1 MKRMKRVFL
10 ALFFLCCLN
19 LLPLRASAVSAA
31 TRLDYTATINV
42 DGDAMVSLTMNL
54 HLEAMDQNLVFPL
67 PGTASN
73 ITVNG
78 SSPATSR
85 SGSLTLV
92 SLARVTGGQPGDYV
106 ITISYN
112 LPKVVTV
119 AMKADPVNKNK
130 QVVDKNNL
138 SLQLPILSGFS
149 YPISA
154 MTYTITL
161 PGEFPSTPDFYSTYQ
176 QNGLA
181 SELNLL
187 FNGNMLTGTSKSGF
201 NDHESVSMSMTL
213 SPEMF
218 PGVSTYQRSGNPE
231 LVPMGSLAGVAL
243 LYWLLF
249 LRTFPAKRENCTM
262 PPEGITAGELGCRL
276 FLKGADLT
284 TMVLCWAQLGY
295 ILIQVDGRRVLLHKR
310 MDMGNERS
318 LFEVRT
324 FRSLFGE
331 RRVVDASSLAYA
343 KTLRRAKSMIPGE
356 NTICRSTERK
366 RNIYRYLLCG
376 SQVFCGICMAMNM
389 TSILALQIL
398 LSLLFGA
405 LAAVTAWQLHKVAYC
420 TIGREKTGLIA
431 AGISLVLWLIIGL
444 IAKVVWIS
452 LAECAGQILLGFPA
466 AWGGRRS
473 ETNRH
478 EVAQLRG
485 LKHYLSHMPAQDVQ
499 RLLAADSA
507 YYFRMAPYAMALGVL
522 HPFTQAF
529 GKRRLPQCP
538 YIVTRV
544 HGSRKAEDWE
554 TLYKDLTARMD
565 ARARRMELDK
575 WLAVRFR

>member
-1 MKRMKRVFL
+1 MKRIKHVLLVLFFFL
-10 ALFFLCCLN
+10 ALV
-19 LLPLRASAVSAA
+19 PLRADAVSAA

-42 DGDAMVSLTMNL
+42 DGDAMVSLTLNL
-54 HLEAMDQNLVFPL
+54 HLEDANQNLAYPL
-67 PGTASN
+67 PGNASN

-78 SSPATSR
+78 ASPATNK
-85 SGSLTLV
+85 SGSLTVV
-92 SLARVTGGQPGDYV
+92 SLTRVTGGQPGDYV
-106 ITISYN
+106 VTISYS

-119 AMKADPVNKNK
+119 AMKADPLNKSK
-130 QVVDKNNL
+130 QVVDKDNL
-138 SLQLPILSGFS
+138 KLELPLLSGFA

-161 PGEFPSTPDFYSTYQ
+161 PGEFTSTPDFYSTYQ

-187 FNGNMLTGTSKSGF
+187 YNGNMLTGSSKSGF
-201 NDHESVSMSMTL
+201 NDHESVYMTMTL

-231 LVPMGSLAGVAL
+231 LVPMGILAAAAL
-243 LYWLLF
+243 VYWLLF
-249 LRTFPAKRENCTM
+249 LRTFPAKRESCTM

-324 FRSLFGE
+324 FRSLFGD

-343 KTLRRAKSMIPGE
+343 KTLRKANSMIPGE
-356 NTICRSTERK
+356 NTICRSTERQRK
-366 RNIYRYLLCG
+366 IYRYLLCA

-389 TSILALQIL
+389 TSITALQIL
-398 LSLLFGA
+398 LCLLFGA
-405 LAAVTAWQLHKVAYC
+405 LAVVTAWQLHKAAFC
-420 TIGREKTGLIA
+420 FIGRDKTDFLLS
-431 AGISLVLWLIIGL
+431 GISLALWLIIGL
-444 IAKVVWIS
+444 LAKTPWIP
-452 LAECAGQILLGFPA
+452 LVECLGQMLLGFPA

-473 ETNRH
+473 EVNRH

-485 LKHYLSHMPAQDVQ
+485 LRQYLAHMPAEDVQ
-499 RLLAADSA
+499 RLLAADSS

-529 GKRRLPQCP
+529 GKRKLPQCP

-554 TLYKDLTARMD
+554 TLLKDLTARMD
-565 ARARRMELDK
+565 ARAKRMELDR

>member
-1 MKRMKRVFL
+1 MKRIKRV
-10 ALFFLCCLN
+10 LFMLLFAVL
-19 LLPLRASAVSAA
+19 LLPLRAQAASAA

-42 DGDAMVSLTMNL
+42 DGEALVSLTLNL
-54 HLEAMDQNLVFPL
+54 HLEAINQNLTYPL
-67 PGTASN
+67 PGTATN

-78 SSPATSR
+78 ASPATNK
-85 SGSLTLV
+85 SGSLTIV

-106 ITISYN
+106 VTISYS

-119 AMKADPVNKNK
+119 AMKTDPLNKSK
-130 QVVDKNNL
+130 QIVDKDNL
-138 SLQLPILSGFS
+138 KLELPLLSGFA

-154 MTYTITL
+154 MNYTITL
-161 PGEFPSTPDFYSTYQ
+161 PGEFTSTPDFYSTYQ

-187 FNGNMLTGTSKSGF
+187 YNGNMLTGSSKSGF
-201 NDHESVSMSMTL
+201 NDHESVYMTMML
-213 SPEMF
+213 PPDMF
-218 PGVSTYQRSGNPE
+218 PGVSTYQRTGNPE
-231 LVPMGSLAGVAL
+231 LVPMGILAGTAL

-249 LRTFPAKRENCTM
+249 LRTFPARRESCTI
-262 PPEGITAGELGCRL
+262 PPEGITAGELDCRL

-324 FRSLFGE
+324 FRSLFGD

-343 KTLRRAKSMIPGE
+343 KTLRKARGMVPGE
-356 NTICRSTERK
+356 SAICHSNERK
-366 RNIYRYLLCG
+366 RNIYRYILCV

-405 LAAVTAWQLHKVAYC
+405 LAVVTAWQLHKVAYC
-420 TIGREKTGLIA
+420 TIGRDKTGLIT
-431 AGISLVLWLIIGL
+431 AGVSLLVWLIIGL
-444 IAKVVWIS
+444 IAKAVWIP

-473 ETNRH
+473 EVNRH

-485 LKHYLSHMPAQDVQ
+485 LRHYLSHMPAEDVQ
-499 RLLAADSA
+499 RLLAADSS

-529 GKRRLPQCP
+529 GKRKLPQCP

-544 HGSRKAEDWE
+544 QGSRKAEDWE
-554 TLYKDLTARMD
+554 TLLKDLTSRMD
-565 ARARRMELDK
+565 ARAKRMEMDR

>member
-1 MKRMKRVFL
+1 MKRIKRV
-10 ALFFLCCLN
+10 LFMLLFAVL
-19 LLPLRASAVSAA
+19 LLPLRAQAASAA

-42 DGDAMVSLTMNL
+42 DGEALVSLTLNL
-54 HLEAMDQNLVFPL
+54 HLEAINQNLTYPL
-67 PGTASN
+67 PGTATN

-78 SSPATSR
+78 ASPATNK
-85 SGSLTLV
+85 SGSLTIV

-106 ITISYN
+106 VTISYS

-119 AMKADPVNKNK
+119 AMKTDPLNKSK
-130 QVVDKNNL
+130 QIVDKDNL
-138 SLQLPILSGFS
+138 KLELPLLSGFA

-154 MTYTITL
+154 MNYTITL
-161 PGEFPSTPDFYSTYQ
+161 PGEFTSTPDFYSTYQ

-187 FNGNMLTGTSKSGF
+187 YNGNMLTGSSKSGF
-201 NDHESVSMSMTL
+201 NDHESVYMTMTL
-213 SPEMF
+213 PPDMF
-218 PGVSTYQRSGNPE
+218 PGVSTYQRTGNPE
-231 LVPMGSLAGVAL
+231 LVPMGILAGTAL

-249 LRTFPAKRENCTM
+249 LRTFPARRESCTI
-262 PPEGITAGELGCRL
+262 PPEGITAGELDCRL

-324 FRSLFGE
+324 FRSLFGD

-343 KTLRRAKSMIPGE
+343 KTLRKARGMVPGE
-356 NTICRSTERK
+356 SAICHSNERK
-366 RNIYRYLLCG
+366 RNIYRYILCV

-405 LAAVTAWQLHKVAYC
+405 LAVVTAWQLHKVAYC
-420 TIGREKTGLIA
+420 TIGRDKTGLIT
-431 AGISLVLWLIIGL
+431 AGVSLLVWLIIGL
-444 IAKVVWIS
+444 IAKAVWIP

-473 ETNRH
+473 EVNRH

-485 LKHYLSHMPAQDVQ
+485 LRHYLSHMPAEDVQ
-499 RLLAADSA
+499 RLLAADSS

-529 GKRRLPQCP
+529 GKRKLPQCP

-554 TLYKDLTARMD
+554 TLLKDLTSRMD
-565 ARARRMELDK
+565 ARAKRMEMDR

>member
-1 MKRMKRVFL
+1 MKRIKRV
-10 ALFFLCCLN
+10 LFMLLFAVL
-19 LLPLRASAVSAA
+19 LLPLRAQAASAA

-42 DGDAMVSLTMNL
+42 DGEALVSLTLNL
-54 HLEAMDQNLVFPL
+54 HLEAINQNLTYPL
-67 PGTASN
+67 PGTATN

-78 SSPATSR
+78 ASPATNK
-85 SGSLTLV
+85 SGSLTIV

-106 ITISYN
+106 VTISYS

-119 AMKADPVNKNK
+119 AMKTDPLNKSK
-130 QVVDKNNL
+130 QIVDKDNL
-138 SLQLPILSGFS
+138 KLELPLLSGFA

-154 MTYTITL
+154 MNYTITL
-161 PGEFPSTPDFYSTYQ
+161 PGEFTSTPDFYSTYQ

-187 FNGNMLTGTSKSGF
+187 YNGNMLTGSSKSGF
-201 NDHESVSMSMTL
+201 NDHESVYMTMML
-213 SPEMF
+213 PPDMF
-218 PGVSTYQRSGNPE
+218 PGVSTYQRTGNPE
-231 LVPMGSLAGVAL
+231 LVPMGILAGTAL

-249 LRTFPAKRENCTM
+249 LRTFPARRESCTI
-262 PPEGITAGELGCRL
+262 PPEGITAGELDCRL

-324 FRSLFGE
+324 FRSLFGD

-343 KTLRRAKSMIPGE
+343 KTLRKAKSMIPGE
-356 NTICRSTERK
+356 NTICRSTERQ
-366 RNIYRYLLCG
+366 RNIYRYLLCV

-405 LAAVTAWQLHKVAYC
+405 LAVVTAWQLHKVAYC
-420 TIGREKTGLIA
+420 TIGRDKTGLIT
-431 AGISLVLWLIIGL
+431 AGVSLLVWLIIGL
-444 IAKVVWIS
+444 IAKAVWIS

-473 ETNRH
+473 EVNRH

-485 LKHYLSHMPAQDVQ
+485 LRHYLSHMPAEDVQ
-499 RLLAADSA
+499 RLLAADSS

-529 GKRRLPQCP
+529 GKRKLPQCP

-554 TLYKDLTARMD
+554 TLLKDLTSRMD
-565 ARARRMELDK
+565 ARAKRMEMDR

>member
-1 MKRMKRVFL
+1 MKRIKRV
-10 ALFFLCCLN
+10 LFMLLFAVL
-19 LLPLRASAVSAA
+19 LLPLRAQAASAA

-42 DGDAMVSLTMNL
+42 DGEALVSLTLNL
-54 HLEAMDQNLVFPL
+54 HLEAINQNLTYPL
-67 PGTASN
+67 PGTATN

-78 SSPATSR
+78 ASPATNK
-85 SGSLTLV
+85 SGSLTIV

-106 ITISYN
+106 VTISYS

-119 AMKADPVNKNK
+119 AMKTDPLNKSK
-130 QVVDKNNL
+130 QIVDKDNL
-138 SLQLPILSGFS
+138 KLELPLLSGFA

-154 MTYTITL
+154 MNYTITL
-161 PGEFPSTPDFYSTYQ
+161 PGEFTSTPDFYSTYQ

-187 FNGNMLTGTSKSGF
+187 YNGNMLTGSSKSGF
-201 NDHESVSMSMTL
+201 NDHESVYMTMTL
-213 SPEMF
+213 PPDMF
-218 PGVSTYQRSGNPE
+218 PGVSTYQRTGNPE
-231 LVPMGSLAGVAL
+231 LVPMGILAGTAL

-249 LRTFPAKRENCTM
+249 LRTFPAKRESCTI
-262 PPEGITAGELGCRL
+262 PPEGITAGELDCRL

-324 FRSLFGE
+324 FRSLFGD

-343 KTLRRAKSMIPGE
+343 KTLRKAKSMIPGE
-356 NTICRSTERK
+356 NTICRSTERQ
-366 RNIYRYLLCG
+366 RNIYRYLLCV

-405 LAAVTAWQLHKVAYC
+405 LAVVTAWQLHKVAYC
-420 TIGREKTGLIA
+420 TIGRDKTGLIT
-431 AGISLVLWLIIGL
+431 AGVSLLVWLIIGL
-444 IAKVVWIS
+444 IAKAVWIS

-473 ETNRH
+473 EVNRH

-485 LKHYLSHMPAQDVQ
+485 LRHYLSHMPAEDVQ
-499 RLLAADSA
+499 RLLAADSS

-529 GKRRLPQCP
+529 GKRKLPQCP

-554 TLYKDLTARMD
+554 TLLKDLTSRMD
-565 ARARRMELDK
+565 ARAKRMEMDR

>member
-1 MKRMKRVFL
+1 MKRIKHIFGVLLLVL
-10 ALFFLCCLN
+10 AF
-19 LLPLRASAVSAA
+19 LPLRADAVSAA

-42 DGDAMVSLTMNL
+42 DGDAMVSLTLNL
-54 HLEAMDQNLVFPL
+54 HLEDANQNLSYPL

-78 SSPATSR
+78 ASPATNK
-85 SGSLTLV
+85 SGSLTVV
-92 SLARVTGGQPGDYV
+92 SLTRVTGGQPGDYV
-106 ITISYN
+106 VTISYS

-119 AMKADPVNKNK
+119 AMKTDPLNKSK
-130 QVVDKNNL
+130 QIVDKDNL
-138 SLQLPILSGFS
+138 KLELPLLSGFA

-154 MTYTITL
+154 MNYTITL
-161 PGEFPSTPDFYSTYQ
+161 PGEFTSTPDFYSTYQ

-187 FNGNMLTGTSKSGF
+187 YNGNMLTGSSKSDF
-201 NDHESVSMSMTL
+201 NDHESVYMTMTL
-213 SPEMF
+213 SPDMF
-218 PGVSTYQRSGNPE
+218 PGVSTYQRTGNPE
-231 LVPMGSLAGVAL
+231 LVPMGILAGAAL

-249 LRTFPAKRENCTM
+249 LRTFPARRENCTI

-324 FRSLFGE
+324 FRSLFGD

-343 KTLRRAKSMIPGE
+343 KTLRKAKSMIPGE

-366 RNIYRYLLCG
+366 RNIYRYPLCA

-389 TSILALQIL
+389 TSITALQIL
-398 LSLLFGA
+398 LCLLFGA
-405 LAAVTAWQLHKVAYC
+405 LAVVTAWQLHKAAFCV
-420 TIGREKTGLIA
+420 IGRDRTGFLL
-431 AGISLVLWLIIGL
+431 AGISLAVWLIIGL
-444 IAKVVWIS
+444 IAKVVWIP

-473 ETNRH
+473 EVNRH

-485 LKHYLSHMPAQDVQ
+485 LRHYLSHMPAEDVQ
-499 RLLAADSA
+499 RLLAADSS

-529 GKRRLPQCP
+529 GKRKLPQCP

-554 TLYKDLTARMD
+554 TLLKDLTSRMD
-565 ARARRMELDK
+565 ARAKRMEMDR

>member
-1 MKRMKRVFL
+1 MKRIKHIFGVLLLVL
-10 ALFFLCCLN
+10 AF
-19 LLPLRASAVSAA
+19 LPLRADAVSAA
-31 TRLDYTATINV
+31 TRLDYTATVNV
-42 DGDAMVSLTMNL
+42 DGDAMVSLTLNL
-54 HLEAMDQNLVFPL
+54 HLEDANQNLSYPL

-73 ITVNG
+73 ITVYG
-78 SSPATSR
+78 ASPATNKSC
-85 SGSLTLV
+85 SLTVV
-92 SLARVTGGQPGDYV
+92 SLTRVTGGQPGDYV
-106 ITISYN
+106 VTISYS

-119 AMKADPVNKNK
+119 AMKTDPLNKSK
-130 QVVDKNNL
+130 QIVDKDNL
-138 SLQLPILSGFS
+138 KLELPLLSGFA

-154 MTYTITL
+154 MNYTITL
-161 PGEFPSTPDFYSTYQ
+161 PGEFTSTPDFYSTYQ

-187 FNGNMLTGTSKSGF
+187 YNGNMLTGSSKSDF
-201 NDHESVSMSMTL
+201 NDHESVYMTMTL
-213 SPEMF
+213 SPDMF
-218 PGVSTYQRSGNPE
+218 PGVSTYQRTGNPE
-231 LVPMGSLAGVAL
+231 LVPMGILAGAAL

-249 LRTFPAKRENCTM
+249 LRTFPARRENCTI

-310 MDMGNERS
+310 M
-318 LFEVRT
+318 
-324 FRSLFGE
+324 
-331 RRVVDASSLAYA
+331 
-343 KTLRRAKSMIPGE
+343 
-356 NTICRSTERK
+356 
-366 RNIYRYLLCG
+366 
-376 SQVFCGICMAMNM
+376 AMNM
-389 TSILALQIL
+389 TSITALQIL
-398 LSLLFGA
+398 LCLLFGA
-405 LAAVTAWQLHKVAYC
+405 LAVVTAWQLHKAAFCV
-420 TIGREKTGLIA
+420 IGRDRTGFLL
-431 AGISLVLWLIIGL
+431 AGISLAVWLVIGL
-444 IAKVVWIS
+444 IAKVVWIP

-473 ETNRH
+473 EVNRH

-485 LKHYLSHMPAQDVQ
+485 LRHYLSHMPAEDVQ
-499 RLLAADSA
+499 RLLAADSS

-529 GKRRLPQCP
+529 GKRKLPQCP

-554 TLYKDLTARMD
+554 TLLKDLTSRMD
-565 ARARRMELDK
+565 ARAKRMEMDR

>member
-1 MKRMKRVFL
+1 MKRIKRV
-10 ALFFLCCLN
+10 LFMLLFAVL
-19 LLPLRASAVSAA
+19 LLPLRAQAASAA

-42 DGDAMVSLTMNL
+42 DGEALVSLTLNL
-54 HLEAMDQNLVFPL
+54 HLEAINQNLTYPL
-67 PGTASN
+67 PGTATN

-78 SSPATSR
+78 ASPATNK
-85 SGSLTLV
+85 SGSLTIV

-106 ITISYN
+106 VTISYS

-119 AMKADPVNKNK
+119 AMKTDPLNKSK
-130 QVVDKNNL
+130 QIVDKDNL
-138 SLQLPILSGFS
+138 KLELPLLSGFA

-154 MTYTITL
+154 MNYTITL
-161 PGEFPSTPDFYSTYQ
+161 PGEFTSTPDFYSTYQ

-187 FNGNMLTGTSKSGF
+187 YNGNMLTGSSKSGF
-201 NDHESVSMSMTL
+201 NDHESVYMTMTL
-213 SPEMF
+213 PPDMF
-218 PGVSTYQRSGNPE
+218 PGVSTYQRTGNPE
-231 LVPMGSLAGVAL
+231 LVPMGILAGTAL

-249 LRTFPAKRENCTM
+249 LRTFPARRETCTI
-262 PPEGITAGELGCRL
+262 PPEGITAGELDCRL

-324 FRSLFGE
+324 FRSLFGD

-343 KTLRRAKSMIPGE
+343 KTLRKARGMVPGE
-356 NTICRSTERK
+356 SAICHSNERK
-366 RNIYRYLLCG
+366 RNIYRYILCV

-398 LSLLFGA
+398 LSLLLGA
-405 LAAVTAWQLHKVAYC
+405 LAVVTAWQLHKVAYC
-420 TIGREKTGLIA
+420 TIGRDKTGLIA
-431 AGISLVLWLIIGL
+431 AGVSLLVWLIIGL
-444 IAKVVWIS
+444 IAKAVWIP

-473 ETNRH
+473 EVNRH

-485 LKHYLSHMPAQDVQ
+485 LRHYLSHMPAEDVQ
-499 RLLAADSA
+499 RLLAADSS

-529 GKRRLPQCP
+529 GKRKLPQCP

-554 TLYKDLTARMD
+554 TLLKDLTSRMD
-565 ARARRMELDK
+565 ARAKRMEMDR

>member
-1 MKRMKRVFL
+1 MKRRKHVLL
-10 ALFFLCCLN
+10 ALLFVCCLG
-19 LLPLRASAVSAA
+19 LLPLRAQAASAA
-31 TRLDYTATINV
+31 TRLDYTATVNV
-42 DGDAMVSLTMNL
+42 DGDAMVSLTLNL
-54 HLEAMDQNLVFPL
+54 HLESIDQNLTYPL

-78 SSPATSR
+78 SSPAASR

-106 ITISYN
+106 ITISYT
-112 LPKVVTV
+112 LPKVVAV
-119 AMKADPVNKNK
+119 AVKDGI
-130 QVVDKNNL
+130 VDKKTLN
-138 SLQLPILSGFS
+138 LQLPILSGFA
-149 YPISA
+149 YPITA

-161 PGEFPSTPDFYSTYQ
+161 PGEFPSTPDFYSTYR

-201 NDHESVSMSMTL
+201 NDHESVSMSMSL
-213 SPEMF
+213 SPDMF

-231 LVPMGSLAGVAL
+231 LIPMGIFAGVAL
-243 LYWLLF
+243 VYWLLF
-249 LRTFPAKRENCTM
+249 LRTFPAKRESCTM

-276 FLKGADLT
+276 FLQGADLT

-324 FRSLFGE
+324 FRSLFGD

-343 KTLRRAKSMIPGE
+343 KTLRKAKAMIPGE

-366 RNIYRYLLCG
+366 RNIYRYLLCI

-389 TSILALQIL
+389 TAILALQIL

-405 LAAVTAWQLHKVAYC
+405 LAVVTAWQLHKVAYC
-420 TIGREKTGLIA
+420 TVGRDKTGLIA
-431 AGISLVLWLIIGL
+431 AGVSLVLWAVIGL
-444 IAKVVWIS
+444 IAKVVWIP
-452 LAECAGQILLGFPA
+452 LAACAGQILLGFPA

-473 ETNRH
+473 EVNRH

-485 LKHYLSHMPAQDVQ
+485 LRHYLSHMPPQDVQ
-499 RLLAADSA
+499 RLLAADSS
-507 YYFRMAPYAMALGVL
+507 YYFRMVPYAMALGVL

-529 GKRRLPQCP
+529 GKRKLPQCP

-554 TLYKDLTARMD
+554 TLFKDLTARMD

-575 WLAVRFR
+575 WLAIRFR

>member
-1 MKRMKRVFL
+1 MKRIKRV
-10 ALFFLCCLN
+10 LFMLLFAVL
-19 LLPLRASAVSAA
+19 LLPLRAQAASAA

-42 DGDAMVSLTMNL
+42 DGEALVSLTLNL
-54 HLEAMDQNLVFPL
+54 HLEAINQNLTYPL
-67 PGTASN
+67 PGTATN

-78 SSPATSR
+78 ASPATNK
-85 SGSLTLV
+85 SGSLTIV

-106 ITISYN
+106 VTISYS

-119 AMKADPVNKNK
+119 AMKTDPLNKSK
-130 QVVDKNNL
+130 QIVDKDNL
-138 SLQLPILSGFS
+138 KLELPLLSGFA

-154 MTYTITL
+154 MNYTITL
-161 PGEFPSTPDFYSTYQ
+161 PGEFTSTPDFYSTYQ

-187 FNGNMLTGTSKSGF
+187 YNGNMLTGSSKSGF
-201 NDHESVSMSMTL
+201 NDHESVYMTMTL
-213 SPEMF
+213 PPDMF
-218 PGVSTYQRSGNPE
+218 PGVSTYQRTGNPE
-231 LVPMGSLAGVAL
+231 LVPMGILAGTAL

-249 LRTFPAKRENCTM
+249 LRTFPARRESCTI
-262 PPEGITAGELGCRL
+262 PPEGITAGELDCRL

-324 FRSLFGE
+324 FRSLFGD

-343 KTLRRAKSMIPGE
+343 KTLRKAKSMIPGE
-356 NTICRSTERK
+356 NTICRSTERQ
-366 RNIYRYLLCG
+366 RNIYRYLLCV

-405 LAAVTAWQLHKVAYC
+405 LAVVTAWQLHKVAYC
-420 TIGREKTGLIA
+420 TIGRDKAGLIT
-431 AGISLVLWLIIGL
+431 AGVSLLVWLIIGL
-444 IAKVVWIS
+444 IAKAVWIS

-473 ETNRH
+473 EVNRH

-485 LKHYLSHMPAQDVQ
+485 LKHYLAHMPAEDVQ
-499 RLLAADSA
+499 RLLAADSS

-522 HPFTQAF
+522 HPFTLAF
-529 GKRRLPQCP
+529 GKRKLPQCP

-544 HGSRKAEDWE
+544 QGSRKAEDWE
-554 TLYKDLTARMD
+554 TLLKDLTSRMD
-565 ARARRMELDK
+565 ARAKRMEMDR

>member
-1 MKRMKRVFL
+1 MKRIKRV
-10 ALFFLCCLN
+10 LFMLLFAVL
-19 LLPLRASAVSAA
+19 LLPLRAQAASAA

-42 DGDAMVSLTMNL
+42 DGEALVSLTLNL
-54 HLEAMDQNLVFPL
+54 HLEAINQNLTYPL
-67 PGTASN
+67 PGTATN

-78 SSPATSR
+78 ASPATNK
-85 SGSLTLV
+85 SGSLTIV

-106 ITISYN
+106 VTISYS

-119 AMKADPVNKNK
+119 AMKTDPLNKSK
-130 QVVDKNNL
+130 QIVDKDNL
-138 SLQLPILSGFS
+138 KLELPLLSGFA

-154 MTYTITL
+154 MNYTITL
-161 PGEFPSTPDFYSTYQ
+161 PGEFTSTPDFYSTYQ

-187 FNGNMLTGTSKSGF
+187 YNGNMLTGSSKSGF
-201 NDHESVSMSMTL
+201 NDHESVYMTMTL
-213 SPEMF
+213 PPDMF
-218 PGVSTYQRSGNPE
+218 PGVSTYQRTGNPE
-231 LVPMGSLAGVAL
+231 LVPMGILAGTAL

-249 LRTFPAKRENCTM
+249 LRTFPAKRESCTI
-262 PPEGITAGELGCRL
+262 PPEGITAGELDCRL

-324 FRSLFGE
+324 FRSLFGD

-343 KTLRRAKSMIPGE
+343 KTLRKARGMVPGE
-356 NTICRSTERK
+356 SAICHSNERK
-366 RNIYRYLLCG
+366 RNIYRYILCV

-405 LAAVTAWQLHKVAYC
+405 LAVVTAWQLHKVAYC
-420 TIGREKTGLIA
+420 TIGRDKTGLIT
-431 AGISLVLWLIIGL
+431 AGVSLLVWLIIGL
-444 IAKVVWIS
+444 IAKAVWIP

-473 ETNRH
+473 EVNRH

-485 LKHYLSHMPAQDVQ
+485 LRHYLSHMPAEDVQ
-499 RLLAADSA
+499 RLLAADSS

-529 GKRRLPQCP
+529 GKRKLPQCP

-544 HGSRKAEDWE
+544 QGSRKAEDWE
-554 TLYKDLTARMD
+554 TLLKDLTSRMD
-565 ARARRMELDK
+565 ARAKRMEMDR

>member
-1 MKRMKRVFL
+1 MKRIKRV
-10 ALFFLCCLN
+10 LFMLLFAVL
-19 LLPLRASAVSAA
+19 LLPLRAQAASAA

-42 DGDAMVSLTMNL
+42 DGEALVSLTLNL
-54 HLEAMDQNLVFPL
+54 HLEAINQNLTYPL
-67 PGTASN
+67 PGTATN

-78 SSPATSR
+78 ASPATNK
-85 SGSLTLV
+85 SGSLTIV

-106 ITISYN
+106 VTISYS

-119 AMKADPVNKNK
+119 AMKTDPLNKSK
-130 QVVDKNNL
+130 QIVDKDNL
-138 SLQLPILSGFS
+138 KLELPLLSGFA

-154 MTYTITL
+154 MNYTITL
-161 PGEFPSTPDFYSTYQ
+161 PGEFTSTPDFYSTYQ

-187 FNGNMLTGTSKSGF
+187 YNGNMLTGSSKSGF
-201 NDHESVSMSMTL
+201 NDHESVYMTMML
-213 SPEMF
+213 PPDMF
-218 PGVSTYQRSGNPE
+218 PGVSTYQRTGNPE
-231 LVPMGSLAGVAL
+231 LVPMGILAGTAL

-249 LRTFPAKRENCTM
+249 LRTFPARRESCTI
-262 PPEGITAGELGCRL
+262 PPEGITAGELDCRL

-324 FRSLFGE
+324 FRSLFGD

-343 KTLRRAKSMIPGE
+343 KTLRKAKSMIPGE
-356 NTICRSTERK
+356 NTICRSTERQ
-366 RNIYRYLLCG
+366 RNIYRYLLCV

-405 LAAVTAWQLHKVAYC
+405 LAVVTAWQLHKVAYC
-420 TIGREKTGLIA
+420 TIGRDKTGLIT
-431 AGISLVLWLIIGL
+431 AGVSLLVWLIIGL

-473 ETNRH
+473 EVNRH

-485 LKHYLSHMPAQDVQ
+485 LRHYLSHMPAEDVQ
-499 RLLAADSA
+499 RLLAADSS

-529 GKRRLPQCP
+529 GKRKLPQCP

-554 TLYKDLTARMD
+554 TLLKDLTSRMD
-565 ARARRMELDK
+565 ARAKRMEMDR

>member
-1 MKRMKRVFL
+1 MKRIKRV
-10 ALFFLCCLN
+10 LFMLLFAVL
-19 LLPLRASAVSAA
+19 LLPLRAQAASAA

-42 DGDAMVSLTMNL
+42 DGEALVSLTLNL
-54 HLEAMDQNLVFPL
+54 HLEAINQNLTYPL
-67 PGTASN
+67 PGTATN

-78 SSPATSR
+78 ASPATNK
-85 SGSLTLV
+85 SGSLTIV

-106 ITISYN
+106 VTISYS

-119 AMKADPVNKNK
+119 AMKTDPLNKSK
-130 QVVDKNNL
+130 QIVDKDNL
-138 SLQLPILSGFS
+138 KLELPLLSGFA

-154 MTYTITL
+154 MNYTITL
-161 PGEFPSTPDFYSTYQ
+161 PGEFTSTPDFYSTYQ

-187 FNGNMLTGTSKSGF
+187 YNGNMLTGSSKSGF
-201 NDHESVSMSMTL
+201 NDHESVYMTMTL
-213 SPEMF
+213 PPDMF
-218 PGVSTYQRSGNPE
+218 PGVSTYQRTGNPE
-231 LVPMGSLAGVAL
+231 LVPMGILAGTAL

-249 LRTFPAKRENCTM
+249 LRTFPARRESCTI
-262 PPEGITAGELGCRL
+262 PPEGITAGELDCRL

-324 FRSLFGE
+324 FRSLFGD

-343 KTLRRAKSMIPGE
+343 KTLRKARGMVPGE
-356 NTICRSTERK
+356 SAICHSNERK
-366 RNIYRYLLCG
+366 RNIYRYILCV

-405 LAAVTAWQLHKVAYC
+405 LAVVTAWQLHKVAYC
-420 TIGREKTGLIA
+420 TIGRDKTGLIT
-431 AGISLVLWLIIGL
+431 AGVSLLVWLIIGL

-473 ETNRH
+473 EVNRH

-485 LKHYLSHMPAQDVQ
+485 LRHYLSHMPAEDVQ
-499 RLLAADSA
+499 RLLAADSS

-529 GKRRLPQCP
+529 GKRKLPQCP

-554 TLYKDLTARMD
+554 TLLKDLTSRMD
-565 ARARRMELDK
+565 ARAKRMEMDR

>member
-1 MKRMKRVFL
+1 MKRIKRV
-10 ALFFLCCLN
+10 LFMLLFAVL
-19 LLPLRASAVSAA
+19 LLPLRAQAASAA

-42 DGDAMVSLTMNL
+42 DGEALVSLTLNL
-54 HLEAMDQNLVFPL
+54 HLEAINQNLTYPL
-67 PGTASN
+67 PGTATN

-78 SSPATSR
+78 ASPATNK
-85 SGSLTLV
+85 SGSLTIV

-106 ITISYN
+106 VTISYSF
-112 LPKVVTV
+112 PKVVTV
-119 AMKADPVNKNK
+119 AMKTDPLNKSK
-130 QVVDKNNL
+130 QIVDKDNL
-138 SLQLPILSGFS
+138 KLELPLLSGFA

-154 MTYTITL
+154 MNYTITL
-161 PGEFPSTPDFYSTYQ
+161 PGEFTSTPDFYSTYQ

-187 FNGNMLTGTSKSGF
+187 YNGNMLTGSSKSGF
-201 NDHESVSMSMTL
+201 NDHESVYMTMML
-213 SPEMF
+213 PPDMF
-218 PGVSTYQRSGNPE
+218 PGVSTYQRTGNPE
-231 LVPMGSLAGVAL
+231 LVPMGILAGTAL

-249 LRTFPAKRENCTM
+249 LRTFPARRESCTI
-262 PPEGITAGELGCRL
+262 PPEGITAGELDCRL

-324 FRSLFGE
+324 FRSLFGD

-343 KTLRRAKSMIPGE
+343 KTLRKAKSMIPGE
-356 NTICRSTERK
+356 NTICRSTERQ
-366 RNIYRYLLCG
+366 RNIYRYLLCV

-405 LAAVTAWQLHKVAYC
+405 LAVVTAWQLHKVAYC
-420 TIGREKTGLIA
+420 TIGRDKTGLIT
-431 AGISLVLWLIIGL
+431 AGVSLLVWLIIGL
-444 IAKVVWIS
+444 IAKAVWIS

-473 ETNRH
+473 EVNRH

-485 LKHYLSHMPAQDVQ
+485 LRHYLSHMPAEDVQ
-499 RLLAADSA
+499 RLLAADSS

-529 GKRRLPQCP
+529 GKRKLPQCP

-544 HGSRKAEDWE
+544 QGSRKAEDWE
-554 TLYKDLTARMD
+554 TLLKDLTSRMD
-565 ARARRMELDK
+565 ARAKRMEMDR

>member
-1 MKRMKRVFL
+1 MKRIKRV
-10 ALFFLCCLN
+10 LFMLLFAVL
-19 LLPLRASAVSAA
+19 LLPLRAQAASAA

-42 DGDAMVSLTMNL
+42 DGEALVSLTLNL
-54 HLEAMDQNLVFPL
+54 HLEAINQNLTYPL
-67 PGTASN
+67 PGTATN

-78 SSPATSR
+78 ASPATNK
-85 SGSLTLV
+85 SGSLTIV

-106 ITISYN
+106 VTISYS

-119 AMKADPVNKNK
+119 AMKTDPLNKSK
-130 QVVDKNNL
+130 QIVDKDNL
-138 SLQLPILSGFS
+138 KLELPLLSGFA

-154 MTYTITL
+154 MNYTITL
-161 PGEFPSTPDFYSTYQ
+161 PGEFTSTPDFYSTYQ

-187 FNGNMLTGTSKSGF
+187 YNGNMLTGSSKSGF
-201 NDHESVSMSMTL
+201 NDHESVYMTMML
-213 SPEMF
+213 PPDMF
-218 PGVSTYQRSGNPE
+218 PGVSTYQRTGNPE
-231 LVPMGSLAGVAL
+231 LVPMGILAGTAL

-249 LRTFPAKRENCTM
+249 LRTFPARRESCTI
-262 PPEGITAGELGCRL
+262 PPEGITAGELDCRL

-324 FRSLFGE
+324 FRSLFGD

-343 KTLRRAKSMIPGE
+343 KTLRKAKSMIPGE
-356 NTICRSTERK
+356 NTICRSTERQ
-366 RNIYRYLLCG
+366 RNIYRYLLCV

-405 LAAVTAWQLHKVAYC
+405 LAVVTAWQLHKVAYC
-420 TIGREKTGLIA
+420 TIGRDKTGLIT
-431 AGISLVLWLIIGL
+431 AGVSLLVWLIIGL

-473 ETNRH
+473 EVNRH

-485 LKHYLSHMPAQDVQ
+485 LRHYLSHMPAEDVQ
-499 RLLAADSA
+499 RLLAADSG

-529 GKRRLPQCP
+529 GKRKLPQCP

-554 TLYKDLTARMD
+554 TLLKDLTSRMD
-565 ARARRMELDK
+565 ARAKRMEMDR

>member
-1 MKRMKRVFL
+1 MKRIKRV
-10 ALFFLCCLN
+10 LFMLLFAVL
-19 LLPLRASAVSAA
+19 LLPLRAQAASAA

-42 DGDAMVSLTMNL
+42 DGEALVSLTLNL
-54 HLEAMDQNLVFPL
+54 HLEAINQNLTYPL
-67 PGTASN
+67 PGTATN

-78 SSPATSR
+78 ASPATNK
-85 SGSLTLV
+85 SGSLTIV

-106 ITISYN
+106 VTISYS

-119 AMKADPVNKNK
+119 AMKTDPLNKSK
-130 QVVDKNNL
+130 QIVDKDNL
-138 SLQLPILSGFS
+138 KLELPLLSGFA

-154 MTYTITL
+154 MNYTITL
-161 PGEFPSTPDFYSTYQ
+161 PGEFTSTPDFYSTYQ

-187 FNGNMLTGTSKSGF
+187 YNGNMLTGSSKSGF
-201 NDHESVSMSMTL
+201 NDHESVYMTMTL
-213 SPEMF
+213 PPDMF
-218 PGVSTYQRSGNPE
+218 PGVSTYQRTGNPE
-231 LVPMGSLAGVAL
+231 LVPMGILAGTAL

-249 LRTFPAKRENCTM
+249 LRTFPARRESCTI
-262 PPEGITAGELGCRL
+262 PPEGITAGELDCRL

-324 FRSLFGE
+324 FRSLFGD

-343 KTLRRAKSMIPGE
+343 KTLRKARGMVPGE
-356 NTICRSTERK
+356 SAICHSNERK
-366 RNIYRYLLCG
+366 RNIYRYILCV

-405 LAAVTAWQLHKVAYC
+405 LAVVTAWQLHKVAYC
-420 TIGREKTGLIA
+420 TIGRDKTGLIT
-431 AGISLVLWLIIGL
+431 AGVSLLVWLIIGL
-444 IAKVVWIS
+444 IAKVVWIP

-473 ETNRH
+473 EVNRH

-485 LKHYLSHMPAQDVQ
+485 LRHYLSHMPAEDVQ
-499 RLLAADSA
+499 RLLAADSS

-529 GKRRLPQCP
+529 GKRKLPQCP

-554 TLYKDLTARMD
+554 TLLKDLTSRMD
-565 ARARRMELDK
+565 ARAKRMEMDR

>member
-1 MKRMKRVFL
+1 MKRIKRV
-10 ALFFLCCLN
+10 LFMLLFAVL
-19 LLPLRASAVSAA
+19 LLPLRAQAASAA

-42 DGDAMVSLTMNL
+42 DGEALVSLTLNL
-54 HLEAMDQNLVFPL
+54 HLEAINQNLTYPL
-67 PGTASN
+67 PGTATN

-78 SSPATSR
+78 ASPATNK
-85 SGSLTLV
+85 SGSLTIV

-106 ITISYN
+106 VTISYS

-119 AMKADPVNKNK
+119 AMKTDPLNKSK
-130 QVVDKNNL
+130 QIVDKDNL
-138 SLQLPILSGFS
+138 KLELPLLSGFA

-154 MTYTITL
+154 MNYTITL
-161 PGEFPSTPDFYSTYQ
+161 PGEFTSTPDFYSTYQ

-187 FNGNMLTGTSKSGF
+187 YNGNMLTGSSKSGF
-201 NDHESVSMSMTL
+201 NDHESVYMTMTL
-213 SPEMF
+213 PPDMF
-218 PGVSTYQRSGNPE
+218 PGVSTYQRTGNPE
-231 LVPMGSLAGVAL
+231 LVPMGILAGTAL

-249 LRTFPAKRENCTM
+249 LRTFPARRESCTI
-262 PPEGITAGELGCRL
+262 PPEGITAGELDCRL

-324 FRSLFGE
+324 FRSLFGD

-343 KTLRRAKSMIPGE
+343 KTLRKAKSMIPGE
-356 NTICRSTERK
+356 NTICRSTERQ
-366 RNIYRYLLCG
+366 RNIYRYLLCV

-405 LAAVTAWQLHKVAYC
+405 LAVVTAWQLHKVAYC
-420 TIGREKTGLIA
+420 TIGRDKTGLIT
-431 AGISLVLWLIIGL
+431 AGVSLLVWLIIGL
-444 IAKVVWIS
+444 IAKAVWIS

-473 ETNRH
+473 EVNRH

-485 LKHYLSHMPAQDVQ
+485 LRHYLSHMPAEDVQ
-499 RLLAADSA
+499 RLLAADSS

-529 GKRRLPQCP
+529 GKRKLPQCP

-544 HGSRKAEDWE
+544 QGSRKAEDWE
-554 TLYKDLTARMD
+554 TLLKDLTSRMD
-565 ARARRMELDK
+565 ARAKRMEMDR

>member
-1 MKRMKRVFL
+1 MKRIKRV
-10 ALFFLCCLN
+10 LFMLLFAVL
-19 LLPLRASAVSAA
+19 LLPLRAQAASAA

-42 DGDAMVSLTMNL
+42 DGEALVSLTLNL
-54 HLEAMDQNLVFPL
+54 HLEAINQNLTYPL
-67 PGTASN
+67 PGTATN

-78 SSPATSR
+78 ASPATNK
-85 SGSLTLV
+85 SGSLTIV

-106 ITISYN
+106 VTISYS

-119 AMKADPVNKNK
+119 AMKTDPLNKSK
-130 QVVDKNNL
+130 QIVDKDNL
-138 SLQLPILSGFS
+138 KLELPLLSGFA

-154 MTYTITL
+154 MNYTITL
-161 PGEFPSTPDFYSTYQ
+161 PGEFTSTPDFYSTYQ

-187 FNGNMLTGTSKSGF
+187 YNGNMLTGSSKSGF
-201 NDHESVSMSMTL
+201 NDHESVYMTMML
-213 SPEMF
+213 PPDMF
-218 PGVSTYQRSGNPE
+218 PGVSTYQRTGNPE
-231 LVPMGSLAGVAL
+231 LVPMGILAGTAL

-249 LRTFPAKRENCTM
+249 LRTFPARRETCTI

-324 FRSLFGE
+324 FRSLFGD

-343 KTLRRAKSMIPGE
+343 KTLRKAKSMIPGE
-356 NTICRSTERK
+356 NTICRSTERQ
-366 RNIYRYLLCG
+366 RNIYRYLLCV

-405 LAAVTAWQLHKVAYC
+405 LAVVTAWQLHKVAYC
-420 TIGREKTGLIA
+420 TIGRDKTGLIT
-431 AGISLVLWLIIGL
+431 AGVSLLVWLIIGL

-473 ETNRH
+473 EVNRH

-485 LKHYLSHMPAQDVQ
+485 LKHYLAHMPAEDVQ
-499 RLLAADSA
+499 RLLAADSG

-529 GKRRLPQCP
+529 GKRKLPQCP

-544 HGSRKAEDWE
+544 QGSRKAEDWE
-554 TLYKDLTARMD
+554 TLLKDLTSRMD
-565 ARARRMELDK
+565 ARAKRMEMDR

>member
-1 MKRMKRVFL
+1 MKRIKRV
-10 ALFFLCCLN
+10 LFMLLFAVL
-19 LLPLRASAVSAA
+19 LLPLRAQAASAA

-42 DGDAMVSLTMNL
+42 DGEALVSLTLNL
-54 HLEAMDQNLVFPL
+54 HLEAINQNLTYPL
-67 PGTASN
+67 PGTATN

-78 SSPATSR
+78 ASPATNK
-85 SGSLTLV
+85 SGSLTIV

-106 ITISYN
+106 VTISYS

-119 AMKADPVNKNK
+119 AMKTDPLNKSK
-130 QVVDKNNL
+130 QIVDKDNL
-138 SLQLPILSGFS
+138 KLELPLLSGFA

-154 MTYTITL
+154 MNYTITL
-161 PGEFPSTPDFYSTYQ
+161 PGEFTSTPDFYSTYQ

-187 FNGNMLTGTSKSGF
+187 YNGNMLTGSSKSGF
-201 NDHESVSMSMTL
+201 NDHESVYMTMML
-213 SPEMF
+213 PPDMF
-218 PGVSTYQRSGNPE
+218 PGVSTYQRTGNPE
-231 LVPMGSLAGVAL
+231 LVPMGILAGTAL

-249 LRTFPAKRENCTM
+249 LRTFPARRESCTI
-262 PPEGITAGELGCRL
+262 PPEGITAGELDCRL

-324 FRSLFGE
+324 FRSLFGD

-343 KTLRRAKSMIPGE
+343 KTLRKAKSMIPGE
-356 NTICRSTERK
+356 NTICRSTERQ
-366 RNIYRYLLCG
+366 RNIYRYLLCV

-405 LAAVTAWQLHKVAYC
+405 LAVVTAWQLHKVAYC
-420 TIGREKTGLIA
+420 TIGRDKTGLIT
-431 AGISLVLWLIIGL
+431 AGVSLLVWLIIGL

-473 ETNRH
+473 EVNRH

-485 LKHYLSHMPAQDVQ
+485 LKHYLAHMPAEDVQ
-499 RLLAADSA
+499 RLLAADSS

-522 HPFTQAF
+522 HPFTLAF
-529 GKRRLPQCP
+529 GKRKLPQCP

-544 HGSRKAEDWE
+544 QGSRKAEDWE
-554 TLYKDLTARMD
+554 TLLKDLTSRMD
-565 ARARRMELDK
+565 ARAKRMEMDR

>member
-1 MKRMKRVFL
+1 MKRIKRV
-10 ALFFLCCLN
+10 LFMLLFAVL
-19 LLPLRASAVSAA
+19 LLPLRAQAASAA

-42 DGDAMVSLTMNL
+42 DGEALVSLTLNL
-54 HLEAMDQNLVFPL
+54 HLEAINQNLTYPL
-67 PGTASN
+67 PGTATN

-78 SSPATSR
+78 ASPATNK
-85 SGSLTLV
+85 SGSLTIV

-106 ITISYN
+106 VTISYS

-119 AMKADPVNKNK
+119 AMKTDPLNKSK
-130 QVVDKNNL
+130 QIVDKDNL
-138 SLQLPILSGFS
+138 KLELPLLSGFA

-154 MTYTITL
+154 MNYTITL
-161 PGEFPSTPDFYSTYQ
+161 PGEFTSTPDFYSTYQ

-187 FNGNMLTGTSKSGF
+187 YNGNMLTGSSKSGF
-201 NDHESVSMSMTL
+201 NDHESVYMTMTL
-213 SPEMF
+213 PPDMF
-218 PGVSTYQRSGNPE
+218 PGVSTYQRTGNPE
-231 LVPMGSLAGVAL
+231 LVPMGILAGTAL

-249 LRTFPAKRENCTM
+249 LRTFPARRESCTI

-324 FRSLFGE
+324 FRSLFGD

-343 KTLRRAKSMIPGE
+343 KTLRKAKSMIPGE
-356 NTICRSTERK
+356 NTICRSTERQ
-366 RNIYRYLLCG
+366 RNIYRYLLCV

-405 LAAVTAWQLHKVAYC
+405 LAVVTAWQLHKVAYC
-420 TIGREKTGLIA
+420 TIGRDKTGLIT
-431 AGISLVLWLIIGL
+431 AGVSLLVWLIIGL

-473 ETNRH
+473 EVNRH

-485 LKHYLSHMPAQDVQ
+485 LRHYLSHMPAEDVQ
-499 RLLAADSA
+499 RLLAADSS

-522 HPFTQAF
+522 HPFTLAF
-529 GKRRLPQCP
+529 GKRKLPQCP

-544 HGSRKAEDWE
+544 QGSRKAEDWE
-554 TLYKDLTARMD
+554 TLLKDLTSRMD
-565 ARARRMELDK
+565 ARAKRMEMDR

>member
-1 MKRMKRVFL
+1 MKRIKRV
-10 ALFFLCCLN
+10 LFMLLFAVL
-19 LLPLRASAVSAA
+19 LLPLRAQAASAA

-42 DGDAMVSLTMNL
+42 DGEALVSLTLNL
-54 HLEAMDQNLVFPL
+54 HLEAINQNLTYPL
-67 PGTASN
+67 PGTATN

-78 SSPATSR
+78 ASPATNK
-85 SGSLTLV
+85 SGSLTIV

-106 ITISYN
+106 VTISYS

-119 AMKADPVNKNK
+119 AMKTDPLNKTK
-130 QVVDKNNL
+130 QIVDKDNL
-138 SLQLPILSGFS
+138 KLELPLLSGFA

-154 MTYTITL
+154 MNYTITL
-161 PGEFPSTPDFYSTYQ
+161 PGEFTSTPDFYSTYQ

-187 FNGNMLTGTSKSGF
+187 YNGNMLTGSSKSGF
-201 NDHESVSMSMTL
+201 NDHESVYMTMTL
-213 SPEMF
+213 PPDMF
-218 PGVSTYQRSGNPE
+218 PGVSTYQRTGNPE
-231 LVPMGSLAGVAL
+231 LVPMGILAGTAL

-249 LRTFPAKRENCTM
+249 LRTFPARRESCTI
-262 PPEGITAGELGCRL
+262 PPEGITAGELDCRL

-324 FRSLFGE
+324 FRSLFGD

-343 KTLRRAKSMIPGE
+343 KTLRKARGMVPGE
-356 NTICRSTERK
+356 SAICHSNERK
-366 RNIYRYLLCG
+366 RNIYRYILCV

-405 LAAVTAWQLHKVAYC
+405 LAVVTAWQLHKVAYC
-420 TIGREKTGLIA
+420 TIGRDKTGLIT
-431 AGISLVLWLIIGL
+431 AGVSLLVWLIIGL

-473 ETNRH
+473 EVNRH

-485 LKHYLSHMPAQDVQ
+485 LRHYLSHMPAEDVQ
-499 RLLAADSA
+499 RLLAADSS

-529 GKRRLPQCP
+529 GKRKLPQCP

-554 TLYKDLTARMD
+554 TLLKDLTSRMD
-565 ARARRMELDK
+565 ARAKRMEMDR

>member
-1 MKRMKRVFL
+1 MKRIKRV
-10 ALFFLCCLN
+10 LFMLLFAVL
-19 LLPLRASAVSAA
+19 LLPLRAQAASAA

-42 DGDAMVSLTMNL
+42 DGEALVSLTLNL
-54 HLEAMDQNLVFPL
+54 HLEAINQNLTYPL
-67 PGTASN
+67 PGTATN

-78 SSPATSR
+78 ASPATNK
-85 SGSLTLV
+85 SGSLTIV

-106 ITISYN
+106 VTISYS

-119 AMKADPVNKNK
+119 AMKTDPLNKSK
-130 QVVDKNNL
+130 QIVDKDNL
-138 SLQLPILSGFS
+138 KLELPLLSGFA

-154 MTYTITL
+154 MNYTITL
-161 PGEFPSTPDFYSTYQ
+161 PGEFTSTPDFYSTYQ

-187 FNGNMLTGTSKSGF
+187 YNGNMLTGSSKSGF
-201 NDHESVSMSMTL
+201 NDHESVYMTMTL
-213 SPEMF
+213 PPDMF
-218 PGVSTYQRSGNPE
+218 PGVSTYQRTGNPE
-231 LVPMGSLAGVAL
+231 LVPMGILAGTAL

-249 LRTFPAKRENCTM
+249 LRTFPARRESCTI
-262 PPEGITAGELGCRL
+262 PPEGITAGELDCRL

-324 FRSLFGE
+324 FRSLFGD

-343 KTLRRAKSMIPGE
+343 KTLRKAKSMIPGE
-356 NTICRSTERK
+356 NTICRSTERQ
-366 RNIYRYLLCG
+366 RNIYRYLLCV

-405 LAAVTAWQLHKVAYC
+405 LAVVTAWQLHKVAYC
-420 TIGREKTGLIA
+420 TIGRDKTGLIT
-431 AGISLVLWLIIGL
+431 AGVSLLVWLIIGL

-473 ETNRH
+473 EVNRH

-485 LKHYLSHMPAQDVQ
+485 LRHYLSHMPAEDVQ
-499 RLLAADSA
+499 RLLAADSS

-522 HPFTQAF
+522 HPFTLAF
-529 GKRRLPQCP
+529 GKRKLPQCP

-544 HGSRKAEDWE
+544 QGSRKAEDWE
-554 TLYKDLTARMD
+554 TLLKDLTSRMD
-565 ARARRMELDK
+565 ARAKRMEMDR

>member
-1 MKRMKRVFL
+1 MKRIKRV
-10 ALFFLCCLN
+10 LFMLLFAVL
-19 LLPLRASAVSAA
+19 LLPLRAQAASAA

-42 DGDAMVSLTMNL
+42 DGEALVSLTLNL
-54 HLEAMDQNLVFPL
+54 HLEAINQNLTYPL
-67 PGTASN
+67 PGTATN

-78 SSPATSR
+78 ASPATNK
-85 SGSLTLV
+85 SGSLTIV

-106 ITISYN
+106 VTISYS

-119 AMKADPVNKNK
+119 AMKTDPLNKSK
-130 QVVDKNNL
+130 QIVDKDNL
-138 SLQLPILSGFS
+138 KLELPLLSGFA

-154 MTYTITL
+154 MNYTITL
-161 PGEFPSTPDFYSTYQ
+161 PGEFTSTPDFYSTYQ

-187 FNGNMLTGTSKSGF
+187 YNGNMLTGSSKSGF
-201 NDHESVSMSMTL
+201 NDHESVYMTMML
-213 SPEMF
+213 PPDMF
-218 PGVSTYQRSGNPE
+218 PGVSTYQRTGNPE
-231 LVPMGSLAGVAL
+231 LVPMGILAGTAL

-249 LRTFPAKRENCTM
+249 LRTFPARRESCTI
-262 PPEGITAGELGCRL
+262 PPEGITAGELDCRL

-324 FRSLFGE
+324 FRSLFGD

-343 KTLRRAKSMIPGE
+343 KTLRKARGMVPGE
-356 NTICRSTERK
+356 SAICHSNERK
-366 RNIYRYLLCG
+366 RNIYRYILCA

-405 LAAVTAWQLHKVAYC
+405 LAVVTAWQLHKVAYC
-420 TIGREKTGLIA
+420 TIGRDKTGLIT
-431 AGISLVLWLIIGL
+431 AGVSLLVWLIIGL
-444 IAKVVWIS
+444 IAKAVWIS

-473 ETNRH
+473 EVNRH

-485 LKHYLSHMPAQDVQ
+485 LRHYLSHMPAEDVQ
-499 RLLAADSA
+499 RLLAADSS

-522 HPFTQAF
+522 HPFTLAF
-529 GKRRLPQCP
+529 GKRKLPQCP

-554 TLYKDLTARMD
+554 TLLKDLTSRMD
-565 ARARRMELDK
+565 ARAKRMEMDR

>member
-1 MKRMKRVFL
+1 MKRIKRV
-10 ALFFLCCLN
+10 LFMLLFAVL
-19 LLPLRASAVSAA
+19 LLPLRAQAASAA

-42 DGDAMVSLTMNL
+42 DGEALVSLTLNL
-54 HLEAMDQNLVFPL
+54 HLEAINQNLTYPL
-67 PGTASN
+67 PGTATN

-78 SSPATSR
+78 ASPATNK
-85 SGSLTLV
+85 SGSLTIV

-106 ITISYN
+106 VTISYS

-119 AMKADPVNKNK
+119 AMKTDPLNKSK
-130 QVVDKNNL
+130 QIVDKDNL
-138 SLQLPILSGFS
+138 KLELPLLSGFA

-154 MTYTITL
+154 MNYTITL
-161 PGEFPSTPDFYSTYQ
+161 PVEFTSTPDFYSTYQ

-187 FNGNMLTGTSKSGF
+187 YNGNMLTGSSKSGF
-201 NDHESVSMSMTL
+201 NDHESVYMTMML
-213 SPEMF
+213 PPDMF
-218 PGVSTYQRSGNPE
+218 PGVSTYQRTGNPE
-231 LVPMGSLAGVAL
+231 LVPMGILAGTAL

-249 LRTFPAKRENCTM
+249 LRTFPARRESCTI
-262 PPEGITAGELGCRL
+262 PPEGITAGELDCRL

-324 FRSLFGE
+324 FRSLFGD

-343 KTLRRAKSMIPGE
+343 KTLRKAKSMIPGE
-356 NTICRSTERK
+356 NTICRSTERQ
-366 RNIYRYLLCG
+366 RNIYRYLLCA

-405 LAAVTAWQLHKVAYC
+405 LAVVTAWQLHKVAYC
-420 TIGREKTGLIA
+420 IIGRDKTGLIT
-431 AGISLVLWLIIGL
+431 AGVSLLVWLIIGL
-444 IAKVVWIS
+444 IAKAVWIY

-473 ETNRH
+473 EVNRH

-485 LKHYLSHMPAQDVQ
+485 LRHYLSHMPAEDVQ
-499 RLLAADSA
+499 RLLAADSS

-522 HPFTQAF
+522 HPFTLAF
-529 GKRRLPQCP
+529 GKRKLPQCP

-554 TLYKDLTARMD
+554 TLLKDLTSRMD
-565 ARARRMELDK
+565 ARAKRMEMDR

>member
-1 MKRMKRVFL
+1 MKRIKHIFGVLLLVL
-10 ALFFLCCLN
+10 AF
-19 LLPLRASAVSAA
+19 LPLRADAVSAA

-42 DGDAMVSLTMNL
+42 DGDAMVSLTLNL
-54 HLEAMDQNLVFPL
+54 HLEDANQNLSYPL

-78 SSPATSR
+78 ASPATNK
-85 SGSLTLV
+85 SGSLTVV
-92 SLARVTGGQPGDYV
+92 SLTRVTGGQPGDYV
-106 ITISYN
+106 VTISYS

-119 AMKADPVNKNK
+119 SMKTDPLNKSK
-130 QVVDKNNL
+130 QIVDKDNL
-138 SLQLPILSGFS
+138 KLELPLLSGFA

-154 MTYTITL
+154 MNYTITL
-161 PGEFPSTPDFYSTYQ
+161 PGEFTSTPDFYSTYQ

-187 FNGNMLTGTSKSGF
+187 YNGNMLTGSSKSDF
-201 NDHESVSMSMTL
+201 NDHESVYMTMTL
-213 SPEMF
+213 SPDMF
-218 PGVSTYQRSGNPE
+218 PGVSTYQRTGNPE
-231 LVPMGSLAGVAL
+231 LVPMGILAGAAL

-249 LRTFPAKRENCTM
+249 LRTFPARRENCTI

-324 FRSLFGE
+324 FRSLFGD

-343 KTLRRAKSMIPGE
+343 KTLRKAKSMIPGE

-366 RNIYRYLLCG
+366 RTIYRYLLCA
-376 SQVFCGICMAMNM
+376 SPVFCGICMAMNM
-389 TSILALQIL
+389 TSITALQIL
-398 LSLLFGA
+398 LCLLFGA
-405 LAAVTAWQLHKVAYC
+405 LAVVTAWQLHKAAFCV
-420 TIGREKTGLIA
+420 IGRDRTGFLL
-431 AGISLVLWLIIGL
+431 AGISLAVWLIIGL
-444 IAKVVWIS
+444 IAKVVWIP

-473 ETNRH
+473 EVNRH

-485 LKHYLSHMPAQDVQ
+485 LRHYLSHMPAEDVQ
-499 RLLAADSA
+499 RLLAADSS

-529 GKRRLPQCP
+529 GKRKLPQCP

-554 TLYKDLTARMD
+554 TLLKDLTSRMD
-565 ARARRMELDK
+565 ARAKRMEMDR

>member
-1 MKRMKRVFL
+1 MKRIKRV
-10 ALFFLCCLN
+10 LFMLLFAVL
-19 LLPLRASAVSAA
+19 LLPLRAQAASAA

-42 DGDAMVSLTMNL
+42 DGEALVSLTLNL
-54 HLEAMDQNLVFPL
+54 HLEAINQNLTYPL
-67 PGTASN
+67 PGTATN

-78 SSPATSR
+78 ASPATNK
-85 SGSLTLV
+85 SGSLTIV

-106 ITISYN
+106 VTISYS

-119 AMKADPVNKNK
+119 AMKTDPLNKSK
-130 QVVDKNNL
+130 QIVDKDNL
-138 SLQLPILSGFS
+138 KLELPLLSGFA

-154 MTYTITL
+154 MNYTITL
-161 PGEFPSTPDFYSTYQ
+161 PGEFTSTPDFYSTYQ

-187 FNGNMLTGTSKSGF
+187 YNGNMLTGSSKSGF
-201 NDHESVSMSMTL
+201 NDHESVYMTMTL
-213 SPEMF
+213 PPDMF
-218 PGVSTYQRSGNPE
+218 PGVSTYQRTGNPE
-231 LVPMGSLAGVAL
+231 LVPMGILAGTAL

-249 LRTFPAKRENCTM
+249 LRTFPARRESCTI
-262 PPEGITAGELGCRL
+262 PPEGITAGELDCRL

-324 FRSLFGE
+324 FRSLFGD

-343 KTLRRAKSMIPGE
+343 KTLRKAKSMIPGE
-356 NTICRSTERK
+356 NTICRSTERQ
-366 RNIYRYLLCG
+366 RNIYRYLLCV

-405 LAAVTAWQLHKVAYC
+405 LAVVTAWQLHKVAYC
-420 TIGREKTGLIA
+420 TIGRDKTGLIT
-431 AGISLVLWLIIGL
+431 AGVSLLVWLIIGL

-473 ETNRH
+473 EVNRH

-485 LKHYLSHMPAQDVQ
+485 LRHYLSHMPAEDVQ
-499 RLLAADSA
+499 RLLAADSS

-529 GKRRLPQCP
+529 GKRKLPQCP

-554 TLYKDLTARMD
+554 TLLKDLTSRMD
-565 ARARRMELDK
+565 ARAKRMEMDR

>member
-1 MKRMKRVFL
+1 MKRIKRV
-10 ALFFLCCLN
+10 LFMLLFAVL
-19 LLPLRASAVSAA
+19 LLPLRAQAASAA

-42 DGDAMVSLTMNL
+42 DGEALVSLTLNL
-54 HLEAMDQNLVFPL
+54 HLEAINQNLTYPL
-67 PGTASN
+67 PGTATN

-78 SSPATSR
+78 ASPATNK
-85 SGSLTLV
+85 SGSLTIV

-106 ITISYN
+106 VTISYS

-119 AMKADPVNKNK
+119 AMKTDPLNKSK
-130 QVVDKNNL
+130 QIVDKDNL
-138 SLQLPILSGFS
+138 KLELPLLSGFA

-154 MTYTITL
+154 MNYTITL
-161 PGEFPSTPDFYSTYQ
+161 PGEFTSTPDFYSTYQ

-187 FNGNMLTGTSKSGF
+187 YNGNMLTGSSKSGF
-201 NDHESVSMSMTL
+201 NDHESVYMTMML
-213 SPEMF
+213 PPDMF
-218 PGVSTYQRSGNPE
+218 PGVSTYQRTGNPE
-231 LVPMGSLAGVAL
+231 LVPMGILAGTAL

-249 LRTFPAKRENCTM
+249 LRTFPARRESCTI
-262 PPEGITAGELGCRL
+262 PPEGITAGELDCRL

-324 FRSLFGE
+324 FRSLFGD

-343 KTLRRAKSMIPGE
+343 KTLRKARGMVPGE
-356 NTICRSTERK
+356 SAICHSNERK
-366 RNIYRYLLCG
+366 RNIYRYILCV

-405 LAAVTAWQLHKVAYC
+405 LAVVTAWQLHKVAYC
-420 TIGREKTGLIA
+420 TIGRDKTGLIT
-431 AGISLVLWLIIGL
+431 AGVSLLVWLIIGL
-444 IAKVVWIS
+444 IAKAVWIS

-473 ETNRH
+473 EVNRH

-485 LKHYLSHMPAQDVQ
+485 LRHYLSHMPAEDVQ
-499 RLLAADSA
+499 RLLAADSS

-529 GKRRLPQCP
+529 GKRKLPQCP

-554 TLYKDLTARMD
+554 TLLKDLTSRMD
-565 ARARRMELDK
+565 ARAKRMEMDR

>member
-1 MKRMKRVFL
+1 MKRIKRV
-10 ALFFLCCLN
+10 LFMLLFAVL
-19 LLPLRASAVSAA
+19 LLPLRAQAASAA

-42 DGDAMVSLTMNL
+42 DGEALVSLTLNL
-54 HLEAMDQNLVFPL
+54 HLEAINQNLTYPL
-67 PGTASN
+67 PGTATN

-78 SSPATSR
+78 ASPATNK
-85 SGSLTLV
+85 SGSLTIV

-106 ITISYN
+106 VTISYS

-119 AMKADPVNKNK
+119 AMKTDPLNKSK
-130 QVVDKNNL
+130 QIVDKDNL
-138 SLQLPILSGFS
+138 KLELPLLSGFA

-154 MTYTITL
+154 MNYTITL
-161 PGEFPSTPDFYSTYQ
+161 PGEFTSTPDFYSTYQ

-187 FNGNMLTGTSKSGF
+187 YNGNMLTGSSKSGF
-201 NDHESVSMSMTL
+201 NDHESVYMTMTL
-213 SPEMF
+213 PPDMF
-218 PGVSTYQRSGNPE
+218 PGVSTYQRTGNPE
-231 LVPMGSLAGVAL
+231 LVPMGILAGTAL

-249 LRTFPAKRENCTM
+249 LRTFPARRESCTI
-262 PPEGITAGELGCRL
+262 PPEGITAGELDCRL

-324 FRSLFGE
+324 FRSLFGD

-343 KTLRRAKSMIPGE
+343 KTLRKAKSMIPGE
-356 NTICRSTERK
+356 NTICRSTERQ
-366 RNIYRYLLCG
+366 RNIYRYLLCV

-405 LAAVTAWQLHKVAYC
+405 LAVVTAWQLHKVAYC
-420 TIGREKTGLIA
+420 TIGRDKTGLIT
-431 AGISLVLWLIIGL
+431 AGVSLLVWLIIGL
-444 IAKVVWIS
+444 IAKAVWIP

-473 ETNRH
+473 EVNRH

-485 LKHYLSHMPAQDVQ
+485 LRHYLSHMPAEDVQ
-499 RLLAADSA
+499 RLLAADSS

-522 HPFTQAF
+522 HPFTLAF
-529 GKRRLPQCP
+529 GKRKLPQCP
-538 YIVTRV
+538 YIVPRV
-544 HGSRKAEDWE
+544 QGSRKAEDWE
-554 TLYKDLTARMD
+554 TLLKDLTSRMD
-565 ARARRMELDK
+565 ARAKRMEMDR

>member
-1 MKRMKRVFL
+1 ML
-10 ALFFLCCLN
+10 LFAVL
-19 LLPLRASAVSAA
+19 LLPLRAQAASAA

-42 DGDAMVSLTMNL
+42 DGEALVSLTLNL
-54 HLEAMDQNLVFPL
+54 HLEAINQNLTYPL
-67 PGTASN
+67 PGTATN

-78 SSPATSR
+78 ASPATNK
-85 SGSLTLV
+85 SGSLTIV

-106 ITISYN
+106 VTISYS

-119 AMKADPVNKNK
+119 AMKTDPLNKTK
-130 QVVDKNNL
+130 QIVDKDNL
-138 SLQLPILSGFS
+138 KLELPLLSGFA

-154 MTYTITL
+154 MNYTITL
-161 PGEFPSTPDFYSTYQ
+161 PGEFTSTPDFYSTYQ

-187 FNGNMLTGTSKSGF
+187 YNGNMLTGSSKSGF
-201 NDHESVSMSMTL
+201 NDHESVYMTMTL
-213 SPEMF
+213 PPDMF
-218 PGVSTYQRSGNPE
+218 PGVSTYQRTGNPE
-231 LVPMGSLAGVAL
+231 LVPMGILAGTAL

-249 LRTFPAKRENCTM
+249 LRTFPARRESCTI
-262 PPEGITAGELGCRL
+262 PPEGITAGELDCRL

-324 FRSLFGE
+324 FRSLFGD

-343 KTLRRAKSMIPGE
+343 KTLRKARGMVPGE
-356 NTICRSTERK
+356 SAICHSNERK
-366 RNIYRYLLCG
+366 RNIYRYILCV

-405 LAAVTAWQLHKVAYC
+405 LAVVTAWQLHKVAYC
-420 TIGREKTGLIA
+420 TIGRDKTGLIT
-431 AGISLVLWLIIGL
+431 AGVSLLVWLIIGL

-473 ETNRH
+473 EVNRH

-485 LKHYLSHMPAQDVQ
+485 LRHYLSHMPAEDVQ
-499 RLLAADSA
+499 RLLAADSS

-529 GKRRLPQCP
+529 GKRKLPQCP

-554 TLYKDLTARMD
+554 TLLKDLTSRMD
-565 ARARRMELDK
+565 ARAKRMEMDR

>member
-1 MKRMKRVFL
+1 MKRIKRV
-10 ALFFLCCLN
+10 LFMLLFAVL
-19 LLPLRASAVSAA
+19 LLPLRAQAASAA

-42 DGDAMVSLTMNL
+42 DGEALVSLTLNL
-54 HLEAMDQNLVFPL
+54 HLEAINQNLTYPL
-67 PGTASN
+67 PGTATN

-78 SSPATSR
+78 ASPATNK
-85 SGSLTLV
+85 SGSLTIV

-106 ITISYN
+106 VTISYS

-119 AMKADPVNKNK
+119 AMKTDPLNKSK
-130 QVVDKNNL
+130 QIVDKDNL
-138 SLQLPILSGFS
+138 KLELPLLSGFA

-154 MTYTITL
+154 MNYTITL
-161 PGEFPSTPDFYSTYQ
+161 PGEFTSTPDFYSTYQ

-187 FNGNMLTGTSKSGF
+187 YNGNMLTGSSKSGF
-201 NDHESVSMSMTL
+201 NDHESVYMTMTL
-213 SPEMF
+213 PPDMF
-218 PGVSTYQRSGNPE
+218 PGVSTYQRTGNPE
-231 LVPMGSLAGVAL
+231 LVPMGILAGTAL

-249 LRTFPAKRENCTM
+249 LRTFPARRETCTI
-262 PPEGITAGELGCRL
+262 PPEGITAGELDCRL

-324 FRSLFGE
+324 FRSLFGD

-343 KTLRRAKSMIPGE
+343 KTLRKAKSMIPGE
-356 NTICRSTERK
+356 NTICRSTERQ
-366 RNIYRYLLCG
+366 RNIYRYLLCV

-405 LAAVTAWQLHKVAYC
+405 LAVVTAWQLHKVAYC
-420 TIGREKTGLIA
+420 TIGRDKTGLVT
-431 AGISLVLWLIIGL
+431 AGVSLLVWLIIGL
-444 IAKVVWIS
+444 IAKAVWIS

-473 ETNRH
+473 EVNRH

-485 LKHYLSHMPAQDVQ
+485 LRHYLSHMPAEDVQ
-499 RLLAADSA
+499 RLLAADSS

-529 GKRRLPQCP
+529 GKRKLPQCP

-544 HGSRKAEDWE
+544 QGSRKAEDWE
-554 TLYKDLTARMD
+554 TLLKDLTSRMD
-565 ARARRMELDK
+565 ARAKRMEMDR